1 MLGSW
6 GSSWEGKGKKGEDPL
21 YVKGVNTMMTNGN
34 QIFGDGYTA
43 VYIDVK
49 I

>member
-1 MLGSW
+1 MV
-6 GSSWEGKGKKGEDPL
+6 

-34 QIFGDGYTA
+34 QIFGGGYTA
-43 VYIDVK
+43 VYLEVK

>member
-1 MLGSW
+1 MVYIKW
-6 GSSWEGKGKKGEDPL
+6 
-21 YVKGVNTMMTNGN
+21 VNTMMTNGN
-34 QIFGDGYTA
+34 QIFGHGYTA